1 MGGLYMQD
9 LSLEFEFNIY
19 KMVHK
24 TTILQAK
31 MTNHFRDLQETG
43 IQIPFFMQKSP
54 EKRAEEEVQ
63 NLLERNKEA
72 FESLYL
78 SAWNEYAE
86 CLP

>member
-1 MGGLYMQD
+1 MQD

-63 NLLERNKEA
+63 NLLEKNKEA

>member
-1 MGGLYMQD
+1 MGGLRMRE

-19 KMVHK
+19 KQIHK

-43 IQIPFFMQKSP
+43 IQLPFFMQKSP

-63 NLLERNKEA
+63 NLLEKNKEA

>member
-1 MGGLYMQD
+1 MRE
-9 LSLEFEFNIY
+9 LSLEAEFKIY
-19 KMVHK
+19 KDIHK
-24 TTILQAK
+24 VTILQAK

-63 NLLERNKEA
+63 NLLCKNKEA

-78 SAWNEYAE
+78 GAWSEYAE

>member
-1 MGGLYMQD
+1 MQD